1 MPLKKKQQ
9 NYRSFY
15 PSEPFKNGHFN
26 VRHPVAQNI
35 LNGLK
40 PRFNNVSLTVNDPD
54 NSNLYL
60 PPARSNDSSGQHGY
74 EDMTEGYAE
83 EGDFPDV
90 RAIFMAMGPAFKAN
104 YSQDWI
110 KLVDE
115 YQVMMHA
122 LNATAEPNNGTLD
135 RVRSMFKYENNGA
148 SDWNKVGTP
157 AKFLSAIIGLIV
169 TFLF

>member
-1 MPLKKKQQ
+1 M
-9 NYRSFY
+9 
-15 PSEPFKNGHFN
+15 
-26 VRHPVAQNI
+26 
-35 LNGLK
+35 
-40 PRFNNVSLTVNDPD
+40 
-54 NSNLYL
+54 

-122 LNATAEPNNGTLD
+122 LNAIALPNNGTWD
-135 RVRSMFKYENNGA
+135 RVRGMFKYENNGA
-148 SDWNKVGTP
+148 TVWNKMGIP
-157 AKFLSAIIGLIV
+157 AKFLSAIIGLLV
-169 TFLF
+169 FFLF

>member
-1 MPLKKKQQ
+1 MNLWFHDQL
-9 NYRSFY
+9 
-15 PSEPFKNGHFN
+15 
-26 VRHPVAQNI
+26 AQNI

-40 PRFNNVSLTVNDPD
+40 PRFNNVSLSTDDPG
-54 NSNLYL
+54 NPNLYL
-60 PPARSNDSSGQHGY
+60 PPARATDSPGQHGY
-74 EDMTEGYAE
+74 EDMTEGYDE

-90 RAIFMAMGPAFKAN
+90 RTIFMAMGPAFKAN

-148 SDWNKVGTP
+148 SDWNKMGTP
-157 AKFLSAIIGLIV
+157 AKFLSAIIGLLV

>member
-1 MPLKKKQQ
+1 MNLWFHDQL
-9 NYRSFY
+9 
-15 PSEPFKNGHFN
+15 
-26 VRHPVAQNI
+26 AQNI

-40 PRFNNVSLTVNDPD
+40 PRFNNVSLSTDDPD
-54 NSNLYL
+54 NPNLYL
-60 PPARSNDSSGQHGY
+60 PPARATDSPGQHGY
-74 EDMTEGYAE
+74 EDMTEGYDE

-90 RAIFMAMGPAFKAN
+90 RTIFMAMGPAFKAN

-148 SDWNKVGTP
+148 SDWNKMGTP
-157 AKFLSAIIGLIV
+157 AKFLSAIIGLLF